1 MEIKKGKCSFIKFNG
16 DKCNAWAMTNSDFC
30 FTHNPNTKE
39 RKRAAIIK
47 GGKMSKKNHSFL
59 PPITLNQ
66 PKDVVNLLA
75 TTINEVRSGSVEL
88 RVANCIGYLSGHLI
102 KAIEIADLGER
113 VSKLEQAIDKK

>member
-1 MEIKKGKCSFIKFNG
+1 M
-16 DKCNAWAMTNSDFC
+16 KCNYIKTNKKQCSANAMIDSKFC
-30 FTHNPNTKE
+30 FSHNPNTKE
-39 RKRAAIIK
+39 QKREAIIK

-102 KAIEIADLGER
+102 KAIEISDLGER